1 MMQSKRIE
9 ILIAA
14 YNGAPYIQEQI
25 DSILGQ
31 TDINWHLTISDD
43 GSTDN
48 TDAVIDE
55 YVRRYP
61 DKVQRAYSG
70 RRFGGAKDHFFWL
83 TAQCD
88 ADYIAYCDDDDTWRA
103 DKLEKLRKAMQ
114 DAETRL
120 CSDTPILVFSDQTV
134 TDGELNVISPS
145 LMRYQRQYFEHFDY
159 RSILLQNVVTGGAM
173 MVNRALARL
182 ALECVDP
189 SRVIMHDWWMAVVAA
204 RFGEIVYIDEPLG
217 AYRQHGS
224 NSVGAKNVGSLAHIL
239 HKLGHIRE
247 ISRTLTHK
255 KAQASVF
262 EGTYAPMLEEADHVF
277 LGQFA
282 RRRSGPV
289 FYLKNRALV
298 HGFFRLAGMIVLG

>member
-9 ILIAA
+9 ILMAA
-14 YNGAPYIQEQI
+14 YNGAPYIGEQI
-25 DSILGQ
+25 DSILQ
-31 TDINWHLTISDD
+31 QADTNWHLTISDD
-43 GSTDN
+43 GSTDG

-55 YVRRYP
+55 YARRYP
-61 DKVQRAYSG
+61 DKVQRVYSG

-83 TAQCD
+83 TEQCD

-103 DKLEKLRKAMQ
+103 DKLQKLRKAMQ
-114 DAETRL
+114 DAESRL
-120 CSDTPILVFSDQTV
+120 GSDTPILVFSDQTV
-134 TDGELNVISPS
+134 TDKKLNMLASS
-145 LMRYQRQYFEHFDY
+145 LMRYQKQYFEHFDY
-159 RSILLQNVVTGGAM
+159 RSILMQNVVTGGAM

-182 ALECVDP
+182 ALQCVDT
-189 SRVIMHDWWMAVVAA
+189 SQVIMHDWWMAVVAA

-217 AYRQHGS
+217 AYRQHGH

-239 HKLGHIRE
+239 LKLGHIRE

-277 LGQFA
+277 LRQFA

-298 HGFFRLAGMIVLG
+298 HGFFRLAGMMVLG